1 MFIGWRLIRQFFKQK
16 LDWLKYQ
23 IVPSL
28 ACCFTVLF
36 ISNVVKSSTG
46 GSPPGAPVN
55 IVKEVDQSFSLMCAV
70 VLKHICKLTLG
81 VFVTYYVVKNFL
93 SCSLPVVAL

>member
-1 MFIGWRLIRQFFKQK
+1 MMTDYGKEVLIRKFFKQK

-36 ISNVVKSSTG
+36 ISNVVKYSTG

-70 VLKHICKLTLG
+70 VLK
-81 VFVTYYVVKNFL
+81 TYLQINFGCFRYL
-93 SCSLPVVAL
+93 LRS

>member
-1 MFIGWRLIRQFFKQK
+1 MTDYGKEVLIRQFFKQK

-70 VLKHICKLTLG
+70 VLK
-81 VFVTYYVVKNFL
+81 TYLQINFGCFRYL
-93 SCSLPVVAL
+93 LRS